1 MKFTWLFAPFLFF
14 FAVTAAACTDD
25 DQDGADGDDGVVL
38 GTTPEGPLDAEPGV
52 DSLGDDLNE
61 VVRRH
66 LEVDFGDRDWVDDVQ
81 DIEHDGDK
89 VRVQLDRNFEADRQ
103 DFDELC
109 TAVVGQL
116 ADTDVWDIEEV
127 TVTDEDGREVM
138 RSRPD
143 QPQCESVAP

>member
-1 MKFTWLFAPFLFF
+1 
-14 FAVTAAACTDD
+14 
-25 DQDGADGDDGVVL
+25 VL

-61 VVRRH
+61 VVRRQ

-143 QPQCESVAP
+143 QPQCESVAR

>member
-1 MKFTWLFAPFLFF
+1 MKFTWLFAPFLLF
-14 FAVTAAACTDD
+14 FAATAACTGD

-38 GTTPEGPLDAEPGV
+38 GTTPEGSLDTQPGV
-52 DSLGDDLNE
+52 DALGDDLNE

-81 DIEHDGDK
+81 DIELDGDK
-89 VRVQLDRNFEADRQ
+89 VRVQLDRNFDADRQ

-116 ADTDVWDIEEV
+116 SDTDVWDIEEV
-127 TVTDEDGREVM
+127 TVTDENEREVM

-143 QPQCESVAP
+143 QPQCDPIAQ